1 MIYLL
6 KTTKVVFCLGSN
18 NFKPSITF
26 PDDILDDMFLFEIC
40 EKLSNKS
47 DREIIKQKLFH
58 FCPSVVLQDDYI
70 DFLKTYNFYQI
81 TDISRYY
88 HVLIND
94 EDVKNAQ
101 LIRSYKLKTISEW

>member
-6 KTTKVVFCLGSN
+6 KTTKVSLVIDEGTMRPKIEFS
-18 NFKPSITF
+18 
-26 PDDILDDMFLFEIC
+26 DDILDDMFLFEIC
-40 EKLSNKS
+40 EKLSDKS

-58 FCPSVVLQDDYI
+58 FCPSVVLHDDYI
-70 DFLKTYNFYQI
+70 DFLKTYNFYHI

-94 EDVKNAQ
+94 EDVKNTQ